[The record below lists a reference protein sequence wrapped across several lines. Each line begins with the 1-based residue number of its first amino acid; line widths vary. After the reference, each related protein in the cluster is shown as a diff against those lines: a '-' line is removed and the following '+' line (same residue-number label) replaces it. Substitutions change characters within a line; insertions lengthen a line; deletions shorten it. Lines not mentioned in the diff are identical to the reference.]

1 MQHQCHRG
9 DQRGGGAVGGARGE
23 AGAGAEGDA
32 VGGYQCAGGG
42 PGRDAGNAVSKGGV
56 RGRMVRQG
64 RNLEKTY
71 PRKEPYKLT
80 AGMICGWQLLNP

>member
-1 MQHQCHRG
+1 MSSAECICEMQHQCHRG

-64 RNLEKTY
+64 RNLEKHT
-71 PRKEPYKLT
+71 RGKSL
-80 AGMICGWQLLNP
+80 IS